1 MAMFRTKY
9 LNNSRTV
16 TGTPQLFNNDVI
28 LNCNTSLGTVII
40 NLLDIPANY
49 WSTQW
54 KLYIVDSGNNS
65 SVNNITINA
74 GAGQTINGLSSLVV
88 STNGAQIIVQI
99 SSDTDFIGLES
110 YCCSTGGVVTSI
122 IAGTGISVDQP
133 TGDVT
138 VTAIGTGIVSLTFT
152 ALTNL
157 ITTNTVVNGQRYLV
171 TNAIYTDG
179 GIVLTGTSTESV
191 SSDGHSFHLNAD
203 YQSVGVYTSVVG
215 FSSQLGLW
223 DYNLSPVVG
232 DVVIWNNFHYV
243 NNTGANSSSQP
254 QDDSTNWTLLT
265 LSVGYG
271 YIQEID
277 FSIYDIT
284 TNKIIRRQDR
294 RNNIVE
300 LSEYL
305 GTISFLNFQWG
316 NDVVINNKFIGNQS
330 TPINI
335 MNCFWVR
342 FKDNIIEGRVT
353 ITDNLSLKKSK
364 IFESNKIFPNGVVNL
379 IGTDTLLNIV
389 DNIISGT
396 VDLPNISTTNTVSIY
411 QNNLG
416 LNTNFTAAAFTGTNE
431 LLFYDNFFANDAE
444 LQIETVITGGGIAEI
459 SNNTH
464 YSTNI
469 LIGEFYGG
477 LATWRWNNINTKIST
492 FSIVQ
497 LDDNALKGGEA
508 SILTNEY
515 SNFPKQLDMS
525 IGSVFSGGVLQLGT
539 ETHVGKYFIISGS
552 GNTIDEIQGGVFDN
566 IELISSGTVSDT
578 FVISYNPIASATSG
592 QIIGSAGINPIPV
605 TFTSYAG
612 FSDNILLKAIGTGQ
626 YFTKQTNVAT

>member
-277 FSIYDIT
+277 F
-284 TNKIIRRQDR
+284 K
-294 RNNIVE
+294 
-300 LSEYL
+300 L
-305 GTISFLNFQWG
+305 
-316 NDVVINNKFIGNQS
+316 
-330 TPINI
+330 
-335 MNCFWVR
+335 
-342 FKDNIIEGRVT
+342 
-353 ITDNLSLKKSK
+353 
-364 IFESNKIFPNGVVNL
+364 
-379 IGTDTLLNIV
+379 
-389 DNIISGT
+389 
-396 VDLPNISTTNTVSIY
+396 
-411 QNNLG
+411 
-416 LNTNFTAAAFTGTNE
+416 
-431 LLFYDNFFANDAE
+431 
-444 LQIETVITGGGIAEI
+444 
-459 SNNTH
+459 
-464 YSTNI
+464 
-469 LIGEFYGG
+469 
-477 LATWRWNNINTKIST
+477 
-492 FSIVQ
+492 
-497 LDDNALKGGEA
+497 
-508 SILTNEY
+508 
-515 SNFPKQLDMS
+515 
-525 IGSVFSGGVLQLGT
+525 
-539 ETHVGKYFIISGS
+539 
-552 GNTIDEIQGGVFDN
+552 
-566 IELISSGTVSDT
+566 
-578 FVISYNPIASATSG
+578 
-592 QIIGSAGINPIPV
+592 
-605 TFTSYAG
+605 
-612 FSDNILLKAIGTGQ
+612 
-626 YFTKQTNVAT
+626 